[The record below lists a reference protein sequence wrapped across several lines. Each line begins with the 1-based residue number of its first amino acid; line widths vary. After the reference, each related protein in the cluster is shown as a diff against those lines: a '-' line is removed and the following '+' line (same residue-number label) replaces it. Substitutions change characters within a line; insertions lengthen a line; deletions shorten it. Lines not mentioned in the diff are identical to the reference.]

1 MKTGKATKQEITK
14 RQKKGR
20 GRKTDGRTKRQ
31 KKEVGKRMKT
41 RNQKEAKKK
50 T

>member
-20 GRKTDGRTKRQ
+20 GRKTEEPKDKRR
-31 KKEVGKRMKT
+31 KLEKE
-41 RNQKEAKKK
+41 
-50 T
+50 